1 MYSLCKGSFTWSS
14 HTLVRIC
21 QIPRNWTQIEHV
33 CISSGRKVCSFQTP
47 ERIHYLTR
55 VTNRLR
61 VKQGSPSLAAGIA
74 TMEHKGVSG
83 PLQGKRG
90 KLLET
95 LMDEIITPQRC
106 RLPEENDKW
115 YREGCDSL
123 PMLIPPSLLLICFF
137 MQEQPLKLPELSED
151 SPETEGRYFPGFFQV
166 KVIDFQR

>member
-1 MYSLCKGSFTWSS
+1 MAYAKDPSPGVHTPWSGSAKSPETGHKLNMCVF
-14 HTLVRIC
+14 
-21 QIPRNWTQIEHV
+21 PMG
-33 CISSGRKVCSFQTP
+33 GRFAAFRFP
-47 ERIHYLTR
+47 ERIHYLTQ

-61 VKQGSPSLAAGIA
+61 VKQGSPSLAAGTA
-74 TMEHKGVSG
+74 SMEHKGVSG

-115 YREGCDSL
+115 YREGCDIL

-137 MQEQPLKLPELSED
+137 IQEQPLKLPELSED
-151 SPETEGRYFPGFFQV
+151 SPETEGR
-166 KVIDFQR
+166 